1 MKSQTSKKD
10 ELELV
15 VSNATAKEAGTVPG
29 ESIRIDPSIEKSVL
43 RKLDFKLLP
52 VLSLMYFFN
61 SLDRSNLGNAKTDG
75 IDQDLKLV
83 GNQYSIILA
92 VFNVTFS
99 LFDLPSNLLLKKFSG
114 KAMLPIMMLGWGS
127 VTLLQCAAFNFAGM
141 LVCRLFMGI
150 FEAGFFAGVIFYLTQ
165 FYKRNEIAFR
175 LSIFYGM
182 VTIAGAFSGLI
193 AFGVFQI
200 KEHLP
205 GWKYLFLIEGGAT
218 IIIATFAAWW
228 LPLSGS
234 KCHWFNE
241 AESQVAQM
249 RLLQDG
255 SVRTTD
261 RLSITE
267 ALGALLDWRVLVW
280 AVSCFC
286 FGVAQSSVS
295 NFLPQMVALQGYSA
309 VKTNL
314 YTVAPYCVGT
324 VVLWIIAK
332 SSDHFRERSFHL
344 ATALIITFI
353 GYVILA
359 TVDPNTNK
367 GVAYFA
373 CFLLAAGA
381 FVPSSIF
388 HSWHT
393 NNVTDESQRA
403 ATVGFLVGSAN
414 CAGIPSS
421 LSFKAET
428 APRYMPALIVNCVFL
443 LVGACVVIGLGTW
456 FRHDNRRRDKEQG
469 VRLTAGDVATQNLV
483 GGWKDPNWRWT
494 P

>member
-1 MKSQTSKKD
+1 MESRTLKKE

-15 VSNATAKEAGTVPG
+15 VSNSTAKEADTVSG
-29 ESIRIDPSIEKSVL
+29 ESLRIDPSIERSVL

-75 IDQDLKLV
+75 IDEDLKLV

-99 LFDLPSNLLLKKFSG
+99 LFDLPSNLLLKRFSG
-114 KAMLPIMMLGWGS
+114 KTMLPIMMLGWGS

-182 VTIAGAFSGLI
+182 VTIAGRLYISNAKQYNIPTNGHFLPWTIGAFSGLI

-200 KEHLP
+200 EQHLP

-218 IIIATFAAWW
+218 MIIATFAAWW

-261 RLSITE
+261 SLSITE
-267 ALGALLDWRVLVW
+267 ALAALLDWRVLVW

-344 ATALIITFI
+344 AAALIITFV
-353 GYVILA
+353 GYIILV
-359 TVDPNTNK
+359 TVDADTNK

-403 ATVGFLVGSAN
+403 ATVGFLVGAAN

-421 LSFKAET
+421 LSFKADT
-428 APRYMPALIVNCVFL
+428 APRYMPA
-443 LVGACVVIGLGTW
+443 
-456 FRHDNRRRDKEQG
+456 
-469 VRLTAGDVATQNLV
+469 
-483 GGWKDPNWRWT
+483 
-494 P
+494 

>member
-10 ELELV
+10 ELEFV

-75 IDQDLKLV
+75 IDQNLKL
-83 GNQYSIILA
+83 GQRYASSMCSIQLC
-92 VFNVTFS
+92 
-99 LFDLPSNLLLKKFSG
+99 
-114 KAMLPIMMLGWGS
+114 WH
-127 VTLLQCAAFNFAGM
+127 AGM
-141 LVCRLFMGI
+141 PTVMGI

-200 KEHLP
+200 KEDLP

-443 LVGACVVIGLGTW
+443 LVGASVVIGLGTW
-456 FRHDNRRRDKEQG
+456 FRLDNRKRDKEQG

-483 GGWKDPNWRWT
+483 GGWKDPKWRWT